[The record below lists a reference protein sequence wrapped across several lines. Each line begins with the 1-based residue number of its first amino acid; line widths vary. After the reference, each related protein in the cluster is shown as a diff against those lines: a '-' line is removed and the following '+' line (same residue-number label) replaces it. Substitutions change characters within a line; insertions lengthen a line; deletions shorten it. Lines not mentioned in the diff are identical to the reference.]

1 MGSPAS
7 LEALIHALESQLD
20 TIQNYYDR
28 ETGEVVMVSEEFG
41 EGPGDMETEADR
53 YLHISPFTTNERF
66 QIMEDFVESLPDD
79 GLIEELNQ
87 ALIGKG
93 AFQRFEEALQ
103 KYPTRR
109 KQWHSFRAAKV
120 GTRANG
126 SGSTG
131 SIRTPSRS
139 PRS

>member
-1 MGSPAS
+1 MGSPTS
-7 LEALIHALESQLD
+7 LEALINALESQLD
-20 TIQNYYDR
+20 TIQYYYDR

-41 EGPGDMETEADR
+41 EGPGDMEAEADR
-53 YLHISPFTTNERF
+53 YLLVSSFTTNERF
-66 QIMEDFVESLPDD
+66 QIMEDFVESLPDE

-103 KYPTRR
+103 KYPNRR

-120 GTRANG
+120 NGRAREWLREHG
-126 SGSTG
+126 IDPDS
-131 SIRTPSRS
+131 
-139 PRS
+139 